1 MIDVFVVIILI
12 FLGQMLGSALGLLK
26 KPSRRLLHS
35 SLGYA
40 AAIMISVSVLEL
52 LPESL
57 AVAPLWLVTTSFIAG
72 IAIFKLL
79 DRILPHIHPEFLKKD
94 HEGVHRSVNMLVVG
108 IMLHNIPE
116 GLATG
121 FSFAIEPTMGII
133 VALVIALHNIPENL
147 ATIVP
152 LYCCRKCR
160 RTCFR
165 IMMIPIFAEVAGFAA
180 GYWLLGSSTLAV
192 LGASLAMAAGIMVYI
207 SVDELIPSAQLRQ
220 HPKEGLISVALGII
234 TVVVLGMLI

>member
-1 MIDVFVVIILI
+1 MIDVFIVIILI
-12 FLGQMLGSALGLLK
+12 FLGQLLGSAIGLIK
-26 KPSRRLLHS
+26 KPSTRLLHS

-40 AAIMISVSVLEL
+40 AAIMISVSLLEL

-57 AVAPLWLVTTSFIAG
+57 AVAPLWLVVVSFLGG
-72 IAIFKLL
+72 IALFELL
-79 DRILPHIHPEFLKKD
+79 DHILPHIHPEFLKKD

-121 FSFAIEPTMGII
+121 FSFAMDPAMGILI
-133 VALVIALHNIPENL
+133 AFVIALHNIPENL

-152 LYCCRKCR
+152 LYCCRMCR
-160 RTCFR
+160 KTCFR

-180 GYWLLGSSTLAV
+180 GYWLLGASSLTV

-207 SVDELIPSAQLRQ
+207 SIDELIPSAQLRKY
-220 HPKEGLISVALGII
+220 PRRGAISVGLGVA
-234 TVVVLGMLI
+234 TVVLMGLLV